1 MLNTFWWLLTAEAV
15 GLAAFPLAFILFP
28 ALKDRG
34 YSVTKPL
41 GVLALGYATWVLSV
55 LHILPSVRLTIAGLL
70 LLMGALSGW
79 YAWRRRQEF
88 LDFFAREGKTVLM
101 MEAVFLV
108 FFLGWAL
115 YRAYDPSIDH
125 TEEPMDMMF
134 LNAVVRSRVGTPE
147 DLWLRGEPVSYY
159 YFGYWMMGALTEL
172 TGIVPS
178 VAYNLSLALIPAMA
192 AAGIF
197 GLVSNM
203 VRADQAR
210 QPYAVVAGVAATVLL
225 VVVANLEGVLEF
237 MRANAMGP
245 QGLYDWVR
253 IDGLDGPASTP
264 TQSWRPQEF
273 WWWFRATRVI
283 NTFQGDAGT
292 DYTIQEFPFFSF
304 MLGDLHP
311 HVMSIPFGVLFLA
324 ICLNYFWWPDAPPS
338 EEDARQRA
346 YRYAYLVAAGLAL
359 GGLAFVNMWDLPTY
373 AALFVG
379 VAAMRAYRRREGDIW
394 TLAREA
400 APAGALVIAL
410 AGVLFL
416 PYYLQF
422 RAGVQGI
429 ESVAT
434 TTRAVHLFI
443 VWAVLLVAVV
453 PMAIGAF
460 CQTIV
465 KPDWR
470 RLAAIALAAG
480 FLPFVA
486 WAFLH
491 LLTGGSND
499 PLAGRLFHVLP
510 FALLIGTATYSALWL
525 ARHQQDASGKA
536 FALLLAALG
545 LLLIMGPELMYVNDG
560 FGPPS
565 ERMNTVFKLY
575 YQAWVLLSAAGGFAF
590 YYWASLR
597 WSLPRRAR
605 VWTALWAAV
614 FLVLLAG
621 ALYYPPAAAASKAD
635 NSGQGATLNG
645 LAFLS
650 GPRQAE
656 YEAIQFLRR
665 TAGPDSAIVEAVGEW
680 FDWGLISRGAGMPTI
695 LNWPGHEVQWRGSS
709 APFDGREADV
719 ARIYQALDPE
729 EAKTLLAKYDVD
741 YVYVGPREREK
752 YGAEGLDKFSA
763 FMDEVFRQDDVVIYR
778 LRQ

>member
-1 MLNTFWWLLTAEAV
+1 MLNTIWWLLTAEAV
-15 GLAAFPLAFILFP
+15 GLVAFPLAYSLFP

-34 YSVTKPL
+34 YCVTRPL
-41 GVLALGYATWVLSV
+41 GILVLGYATWILSV
-55 LHILPSVRLTIAGLL
+55 LHIIPCVRPTIAGLL

-79 YAWRRRQEF
+79 YAWRRRQE
-88 LDFFAREGKTVLM
+88 LKDFFAREGKTVLM
-101 MEAVFLV
+101 MEGVFLV

-115 YRAYDPSIDH
+115 YRAYDPFIDH

-134 LNAVVRSRVGTPE
+134 LNAAVRSRAGVPE

-159 YFGYWMMGALTEL
+159 YFGYWMMGVLTEL
-172 TGIVPS
+172 TGIMPS

-197 GLVSNM
+197 GLVCNM
-203 VRADQAR
+203 VRADRAR
-210 QPYAVVAGVAATVLL
+210 LPYAVVAGLAATVLL

-253 IDGLDGPASTP
+253 IDGLDGPSQTP
-264 TQSWRPQEF
+264 TQTWRPQEF

-283 NTFQGDAGT
+283 NTFQGETGV

-311 HVMSIPFGVLFLA
+311 HVMSIPFGILFLV
-324 ICLNYFWWPDAPPS
+324 ICLNFFWS
-338 EEDARQRA
+338 EEGAQQRVH
-346 YRYAYLVAAGLAL
+346 RYVYLAVTGLAL

-379 VAAMRAYRRREGDIW
+379 VAAIRAYRRRDGDIW

-400 APAGALVIAL
+400 APASALVIAL
-410 AGVLFL
+410 AGLLFL

-429 ESVAT
+429 GTVETAT
-434 TTRAVHLFI
+434 RPVHIFI
-443 VWAVLLVAVV
+443 VWAVLLAAVA
-453 PMAIGAF
+453 PMAIAAF

-470 RLAAIALAAG
+470 RLSAIGLAVG

-491 LLTGGSND
+491 LLTGGTND
-499 PLAGRLFHVLP
+499 LLAGRLFHVLP
-510 FALLIGTATYSALWL
+510 FALLIGIATYSALWL
-525 ARHQQDASGKA
+525 ARHQEDTGGKA

-545 LLLIMGPELMYVNDG
+545 LLLIMGPDLMYVNDG

-575 YQAWVLLSAAGGFAF
+575 YQAWVLLSAAGGFAV

-597 WSLPRRAR
+597 WALPRRAK
-605 VWTALWAAV
+605 VWTSLWAAV
-614 FLVLLAG
+614 FVALLAG
-621 ALYYPPAAAASKAD
+621 ALYYPPAAAASKAE
-635 NSGQGATLNG
+635 NSSQGPTLDG

-650 GPRQAE
+650 GARQAE
-656 YEAIQFLRR
+656 YEAIRFLRR

-709 APFDGREADV
+709 APFEDREADV
-719 ARIYQALDPE
+719 ARIYQTLDPE

-752 YGAEGLDKFSA
+752 YGVEGLDKFTA
-763 FMDEVFRQDDVVIYR
+763 FMDEVFRQGDVVIYR